1 MLLARG
7 AVARP
12 RLFPT
17 IGVDFVRAGGPDQE
31 SAARLLNFVD
41 RRFTF
46 AQRVLGWNLDPETKL
61 GRVLLLRRQAF
72 EAERSGAFRRA
83 DFFWVEAHRAL
94 KRAALD
100 AGVWSHAL
108 AISTF
113 SSSITPEILRERFIQ
128 ELFIDLHRALFE
140 SLFAAAVTPPPS
152 HRLFV
157 HCTYVERL
165 VNLAGFDAARSA
177 PILRPLFDKWLGA
190 CRDAGAW
197 KQGMAICTRLAGRSS
212 PNGAYIDELVV
223 CLLRQTIDR
232 LTKPPGS
239 FAGADARRLKA
250 AVRAVERV
258 GERCGPTGLSMAALA
273 RLHQM
278 RAIALGNTG
287 AYAEALVEIS
297 IALDHGG
304 HDPQFHETLRQLTD
318 AMELTR
324 ARASELRGRTDPCLN
339 PDDQILVAEALKGFE
354 PMRLYRSSAC
364 AVRTREIAAAA
375 EAIDLWRHIG
385 LPRPAEEW
393 PKRALA
399 LVRALA
405 TLVKHPSSDEFAI
418 AARWSAVSAG
428 DEILSALPPGPIE
441 AFLVQR
447 LFEATPA
454 EQRVRPL
461 RAVRAHH
468 RVRTTERGR
477 RAVAMS

>member
-1 MLLARG
+1 MLPAHDG
-7 AVARP
+7 VARP

-17 IGVDFVRAGGPDQE
+17 IGVDVVRAGGPDQE

-72 EAERSGAFRRA
+72 EAERSAAFRRA

-94 KRAALD
+94 KRAAGDL
-100 AGVWSHAL
+100 AVWSHAL

-113 SSSITPEILRERFIQ
+113 CSSITPELLRERFIQ

-140 SLFAAAVTPPPS
+140 SLFAAALTPPPG

-165 VNLAGFDAARSA
+165 VDLAGLDAERAA

-190 CRDAGAW
+190 CREAGAW
-197 KQGMAICTRLAGRSS
+197 KQGMAICTRLAERFS
-212 PNGAYIDELVV
+212 PNGTYIDELVV
-223 CLLRQTIDR
+223 CLLRQTIDQ
-232 LTKPPGS
+232 LTTPPGS
-239 FAGADARRLKA
+239 FGATDARRLKA

-258 GERCGPTGLSMAALA
+258 GERFGPTGLSLAALA

-287 AYAEALVEIS
+287 ACAEALVEIS

-304 HDPQFHETLRQLTD
+304 HDPQFRETLRHLTD
-318 AMELTR
+318 AMELAR
-324 ARASELRGRTDPCLN
+324 ARASELRDRTDPCLSR
-339 PDDQILVAEALKGFE
+339 DDRILVTEPLKGFE
-354 PMRLYRSSAC
+354 AMRLYQSSAR

-375 EAIDLWRHIG
+375 DAIDLWRHIG
-385 LPRPAEEW
+385 LLRPAEEW

-405 TLVKHPSSDEFAI
+405 AVVKHPPADESAI

-428 DEILSALPPGPIE
+428 DEILRALPPGPIE
-441 AFLVQR
+441 AFLVRR
-447 LFEATPA
+447 LCEAMPA
-454 EQRVRPL
+454 QQRVRPL
-461 RAVRAHH
+461 RDVRAH
-468 RVRTTERGR
+468 RVRTAQRAR
-477 RAVAMS
+477 RAMATS